1 MYIDDLK
8 LGKGWK
14 VVEKVQ
20 HRGVWDIQEKDE
32 VVEDTQEQEEY
43 QQNDSLGNG
52 VLKVQQ
58 GDLDVNLFSRNDAAP
73 TEVNMEVLQMQSNR
87 ANDVDDFIYD
97 IEDQD
102 DTSNMDDYESSFEL
116 EDDTNVE

>member
-20 HRGVWDIQEKDE
+20 HRGV
-32 VVEDTQEQEEY
+32 
-43 QQNDSLGNG
+43 
-52 VLKVQQ
+52 QQ
-58 GDLDVNLFSRNDAAP
+58 GDLDVNLFSRNNAAP

-116 EDDTNVE
+116 EDDTDVE